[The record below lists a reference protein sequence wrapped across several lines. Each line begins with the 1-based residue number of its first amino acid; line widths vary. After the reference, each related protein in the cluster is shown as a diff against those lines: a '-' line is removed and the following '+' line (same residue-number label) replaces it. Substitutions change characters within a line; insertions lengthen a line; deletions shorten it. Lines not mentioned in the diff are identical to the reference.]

1 MVRRRRVKSKLYV
14 AGTAILVLLVG
25 VWAWHRAL
33 PWNRARRS
41 LDRGQA
47 AEAVEILTKALEE
60 RDWSGEREENL
71 LSQRARAFFLKGA
84 IEPAEADY
92 RRLNEKFPNNFDG
105 LLGIGVINILRDQ
118 RIFAR
123 DYLEQAR
130 QLNPRDIRPY
140 LLLVGVYRAI
150 GDHTALDRVLRSAWG
165 RFPNDRRVARLQA
178 DFDFDLGQYAAALK
192 MYTVLH
198 AAAPADRDLRA
209 RMALANLYS
218 GHHRRAFDMLG
229 SLRPEEGLDYPLE
242 LALAKVLKVQGRRV
256 EANARFESLYNR
268 TNAHVEAGLEWA
280 TGLLEGG
287 RFEESESVLSRLG
300 QQVIPLTAELF
311 QSPSTL
317 EMSDVERLS
326 LIRYVAIQ
334 QNVGLAVAQ
343 GRLAACRGNLLE
355 AERAFRRALT
365 WEGDSYEAMTGMMDL
380 ARRRGDS
387 EERLRWADRLVSAYR
402 EHPAALLARSEV
414 YLDLGR
420 NPDAAVD
427 ARQAADA
434 YPELSQAQA
443 MLSRAW
449 LLSGYPEEAR
459 HAAERAVA
467 LNGGDP
473 RAHFAMAEALAKSGD
488 PRRAELSY
496 GRALGLDPYWVFP
509 RVRFARFLTA
519 QGRFSEA
526 NQQLMEA
533 DRIEP
538 RPGKRNS

>member
-1 MVRRRRVKSKLYV
+1 VVKRRRVQSQIYL
-14 AGTAILVLLVG
+14 AGAAILVSLVG
-25 VWAWHRAL
+25 VWLWHRSL
-33 PWNRARRS
+33 PWNRARRT
-41 LDRGQA
+41 LDRGET
-47 AEAVEILTKALEE
+47 AEAVEILTKALDE
-60 RDWSGEREENL
+60 RNWRGDREENL
-71 LSQRARAFFLKGA
+71 LTQRARAFFLKGA
-84 IEPAEADY
+84 IESAEADY
-92 RRLNEKFPNNFDG
+92 RRLNEKFPDNLDG
-105 LLGIGVINILRDQ
+105 LLGLGVINILRDQ
-118 RIFAR
+118 RTFAR
-123 DYLEQAR
+123 DYLERAR
-130 QLNPRDIRPY
+130 ELHPRDIRPY
-140 LLLVGVYRAI
+140 LLLAGVYRAM
-150 GDHTALDRVLRSAWG
+150 GDHAALDRALRAAWG

-178 DFDFDLGQYAAALK
+178 DFDFDLGKYATALK
-192 MYTVLH
+192 MYTALY
-198 AAAPADRDLRA
+198 AATPADRDLRA

-218 GHHRRAFDMLG
+218 GHHRRAADILG
-229 SLRPEEGLDYPLE
+229 SLRSEEGLDYPLE
-242 LALAKVLKVQGRRV
+242 LALVKVLKVQGRRA

-287 RFEESESVLSRLG
+287 RFEESESVLARLG

-311 QSPSTL
+311 QPPPTL

-326 LIRYVAIQ
+326 LIRYIAIQ
-334 QNVGLAVAQ
+334 QNVGLAVVQ
-343 GRLAACRGNLLE
+343 GRLAAHRGNTME

-380 ARRRGDS
+380 ARRRGDG
-387 EERLRWADRLVSAYR
+387 EERLRWADRLVSAYK
-402 EHPAALLARSEV
+402 EHPAALLARAEV

-427 ARQAADA
+427 AREAADA

-449 LLSGYPEEAR
+449 LLSGHPEEAR

-473 RAHFAMAEALAKSGD
+473 RAHFAMAEALAQSGD

-496 GRALGLDPYWVFP
+496 VRALNLDPYWVYP
-509 RVRFARFLTA
+509 RVHFARFLTA

-526 NQQLMEA
+526 NQQLNEA

-538 RPGKRNS
+538 RPGKRNP